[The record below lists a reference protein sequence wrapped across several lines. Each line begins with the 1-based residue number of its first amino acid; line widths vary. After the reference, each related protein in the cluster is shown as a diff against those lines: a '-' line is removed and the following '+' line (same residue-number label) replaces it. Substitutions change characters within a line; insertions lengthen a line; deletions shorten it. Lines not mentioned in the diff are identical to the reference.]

1 MKLFCIIRIFYGP
14 NLVLTDTGETE
25 ETAVEEIDD
34 CLKVVN
40 AELIF
45 RTFNVK
51 NQIHITRKTWSVS
64 PIGTQMSSHFKRDTV
79 FYLID
84 NLENAVFLVHADDRG
99 GRGGDKRIQTACCSS
114 IGVLRCQPV
123 FTD

>member
-45 RTFNVK
+45 QTFYVK
-51 NQIHITRKTWSVS
+51 NQIHITRKT
-64 PIGTQMSSHFKRDTV
+64 
-79 FYLID
+79 
-84 NLENAVFLVHADDRG
+84 
-99 GRGGDKRIQTACCSS
+99 
-114 IGVLRCQPV
+114 
-123 FTD
+123 